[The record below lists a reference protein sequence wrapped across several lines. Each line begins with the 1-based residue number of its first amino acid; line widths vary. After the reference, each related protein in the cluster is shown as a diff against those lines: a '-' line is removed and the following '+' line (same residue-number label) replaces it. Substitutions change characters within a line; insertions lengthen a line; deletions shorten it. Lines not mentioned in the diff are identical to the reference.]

1 MKKYKDHKLEEL
13 REFCKERGLDT
24 SGKKNDL
31 VSRLLRSDESKR
43 DMFTEN
49 AVKVE
54 PDVNYSNTLKTL
66 PKENFYLHL
75 KSSNLS
81 NYFTFGY
88 FYPLALEESEIYK
101 NENRAKDIFSTFE
114 EYIVLSKTLL
124 NTFENSDVLVE
135 LVLNGIQMNE
145 FESSQLFY
153 IAEPIPV
160 SRVKSIYFKSATAKA
175 TFLSSVKTF
184 PDSYIPS
191 SICEIITNENEQ
203 PVEIDIDKVKLPKN
217 ENLSGWKE
225 KLELFDKVLGL
236 FAFIKNTS
244 IFYAERENKFENYSS
259 GFFSTLNL
267 INPINRLTIYRENVY
282 LRPLLHHRNLEIN
295 SAQREIFKSVIER
308 VYANKSFDFKT
319 AIEILENSISN
330 ENYKNGELTDIE
342 EQIDLFKQLDKLT
355 ISYKELLQKEVIRK
369 NQNLPTLALLF
380 LSKFPNK
387 SRQHT
392 DKQAVRNAF
401 IQNEF
406 AAPLNIAEYILGFLG
421 LYYGYKSMIKEDTNL
436 KFSDNNFEQ
445 LAANF
450 QSIKFKL
457 ESYFERFI
465 VESVFQFAVQQRVL
479 NDTFDFLNWSG
490 EISENKPIS
499 IAPNFQFEYFD
510 KSTYVMGQKIL
521 SIVRQDKTEKVFER
535 IANQYSDKVENT
547 SYLTAFFSRYFNL
560 DKGHI
565 LDILKKNKGRY
576 PMNELEDVID
586 MDSKSKKK

>member
-1 MKKYKDHKLEEL
+1 MYYKGLKKNEL
-13 REFCKERGLDT
+13 IDLCKERGLDT
-24 SGKKNDL
+24 SGKINDL
-31 VSRLLRSDESKR
+31 VSRLLRADNAKG
-43 DMFTEN
+43 DIFTQADPEVN
-49 AVKVE
+49 VK
-54 PDVNYSNTLKTL
+54 PTTTIKTTT
-66 PKENFYLHL
+66 KENLYLHL
-75 KSSNLS
+75 QSSNLS

-101 NENRAKDIFSTFE
+101 NENRAKDILSAFE
-114 EYIVLSKTLL
+114 EYIVVAKTPI

-135 LVLNGIQMNE
+135 LVLNGVQLNE
-145 FESSQLFY
+145 FESSELFY
-153 IAEPIPV
+153 VAEPIPV
-160 SRVKSIYFKSATAKA
+160 SRVKSIYFKSATAKE

-184 PDSYIPS
+184 PDSFIPS
-191 SICEIITNENEQ
+191 SICEILTGENEQ
-203 PVEIDIDKVKLPKN
+203 PVEIDLDKVKLPKN
-217 ENLSGWKE
+217 ENLAGWKD

-282 LRPLLHHRNLEIN
+282 LRPLLHYRNLEIN
-295 SAQREIFKSVIER
+295 SAQRVIFKSVIER
-308 VYANKSFDFKT
+308 VYANKSFDLKT

-330 ENYKNGELTDIE
+330 ENYKNGELTDIK

-355 ISYKELLQKEVIRK
+355 VSYKELLQKEVIRK
-369 NQNLPTLALLF
+369 NQNLPALALLF

-436 KFSDNNFEQ
+436 KFSDNTFEH
-445 LAANF
+445 LAANS

-465 VESVFQFAVQQRVL
+465 VESAFQFVVQQKVL
-479 NDTFDFLNWSG
+479 NETFDFLNWSG
-490 EISENKPIS
+490 EISDSKPTS

-510 KSTYVMGQKIL
+510 KSTYLMGQTIL

-535 IANQYSDKVENT
+535 IANQYSDKIENT
-547 SYLTAFFSRYFNL
+547 SYLTAFFAKYFSL
-560 DKGHI
+560 DKWHI
-565 LDILKKNKGRY
+565 LDMLKKNRGRY

-586 MDSKSKKK
+586 IDSKNKKK